1 MKKTSR
7 GRQRIAMKAIENGAA
22 RKVCFSKRRAGV
34 FKKANELSVLCGA
47 EVAVLA
53 FSPSG
58 KPYSFGHPSV
68 DSVLARFL
76 SASPAPPRHHHP
88 LAGALVQA
96 LGRQESQLA
105 ERLEAER
112 RRKAAL
118 EAAIFRPWGPVAD
131 LLDADVGA
139 LGLRELGL
147 LQSALERVR
156 AEAAGRAEQLAIEA
170 LQPSSVAVDAADAA
184 RGVAS
189 TAAAPNLLDFGYA
202 LPQGYGFHCC

>member
-7 GRQRIAMKAIENGAA
+7 GRQRIAMKAIEDATA
-22 RKVCFSKRRAGV
+22 RQVCFSKRRAGM

-47 EVAVLA
+47 ELAVLA

-58 KPYSFGHPSV
+58 KPFSFGHPSI

-76 SASPAPPRHHHP
+76 SASPAPPRHQP
-88 LAGALVQA
+88 LVGALVRA
-96 LGRQESQLA
+96 LSQQESQLA

-118 EAAIFRPWGPVAD
+118 EAAIFRPWGSVAD
-131 LLDADVGA
+131 LLDAGVEA
-139 LGLRELGL
+139 LGLPELGL

-156 AEAAGRAEQLAIEA
+156 AEAASRAEQLAIEA
-170 LQPSSVAVDAADAA
+170 LQPSSVAVKAAAFLTADAIA
-184 RGVAS
+184 G
-189 TAAAPNLLDFGYA
+189 AAPNLLDFDCA
-202 LPQGYGFHCC
+202 PKDYGFSCC